1 MKYSIIIP
9 HLNEWYFLDIMLFS
23 ISNNFK
29 YNDFEIIIVDDGSDN
44 LEDLDFI
51 NYHPLKEKIKV
62 LYEKELWS
70 PNARNMWA
78 KCASWEFLIFLDSHM
93 YFRDDFLS
101 KLNKILEIN
110 KDIEILQPIIWSI
123 KDKKLEGKIYKI
135 KDYLLNSTWDNPIFD
150 SNIIETPNIAW
161 WATIVKKKVF
171 DDLWGFNKFFLKWWA
186 EDLEFSMR
194 LYLYWYKL
202 YLSNDLFVAHYFK
215 ESFTNT
221 VISSEQVLN
230 NKIMFLYTCFQNQN
244 RIWLILNELLNYYW
258 DIFYK
263 IHDNILNNLE
273 FWIWLK
279 KEKKK
284 YKLNDDL
291 YFKKLKKYYVSF

>member
-9 HLNEWYFLDIMLFS
+9 HLNEWYLLDIMLFS
-23 ISNNFK
+23 IYNNFN
-29 YNDFEIIIVDDGSDN
+29 YDNYEIIIVDDGSDN

-51 NYHPLKEKIKV
+51 NYHPLKDKIKV

-78 KCASWEFLIFLDSHM
+78 KYASWEFLIFLDSHM

-123 KDKKLEGKIYKI
+123 KDKKLEGKNYKI
-135 KDYLLNSTWDNPIFD
+135 KDFLLNSTWDNPISD

-171 DDLWGFNKFFLKWWA
+171 DHLWGFNRFFLKWWA

-202 YLSNDLFVAHYFK
+202 YLSNELYVAHYFK

-221 VISSEQVLN
+221 KILSEQVLN
-230 NKIMFLYTCFQNQN
+230 NKIMFAYTCFQDYN
-244 RIWLILNELLNYYW
+244 RLGLILNELLNYYW
-258 DIFYK
+258 DIFYRV
-263 IHDNILNNLE
+263 HDSILNNKD
-273 FWIWLK
+273 FWDWLK
-279 KEKKK
+279 KEKSK
-284 YKLNDDL
+284 YKFNDSL
-291 YFKKLKKYYVSF
+291 YFKKYKNYYINF